1 MKRVFKESELILN
14 DRGAVYHLDL
24 LPNEIAD
31 TIITVG
37 DPQRVKKVSQYFDT
51 VDIKRKKRE
60 FKTHT
65 GTLNGMRISVIST
78 GIGSDNIDIV
88 LNELDALVNVDL
100 ETRTEKDELKSL
112 NFIRIGTSGGLREDL
127 DIESFVVNTHA
138 IGMDGLG
145 TYYGEADESKKLG
158 IHDSPLPLYTGEA
171 SQQLVETIGRRMIKG
186 VGITAGGFY
195 APQGRSIRYR
205 VDHDKFISNLSSL
218 SVGKIDVTNM
228 EMETAALY
236 MLAKKLGHNAVSCN
250 VILANRVTGIFSQM
264 PGECVDRLIRSV
276 LQELTHSMI

>member
-1 MKRVFKESELILN
+1 MKRIFKESELILN

-31 TIITVG
+31 TIIVVG

-112 NFIRIGTSGGLREDL
+112 NIIRIGTSGGLREDL

-145 TYYGEADESKKLG
+145 TYYGEADESKSLG
-158 IHDSPLPLYTGEA
+158 VSNSPLPIYIGEGNKKLIE
-171 SQQLVETIGRRMIKG
+171 QIGRRMIKG

-205 VDHDKFISNLSSL
+205 VDHDSFISKLSSL
-218 SVGKIDVTNM
+218 SIDKINVTNM
-228 EMETAALY
+228 EMETAAIY

-250 VILANRVTGIFSQM
+250 AILANRVTGVFSQV
-264 PGECVDRLIRSV
+264 PGETIDRLIRSV